1 MASRRCS
8 VKHKHSRTDSAL
20 LKGGG
25 KQALEESISEGTD
38 NGTVD
43 DQEDEE
49 VEESEG
55 AESSDDND
63 VAVIPAPENHEDSD
77 DNRSG
82 GSWDDQA
89 YPSEDQYS
97 DESDGTVEDIC
108 PETQV
113 EIDQFMKTFRK
124 LDLHFKIIG
133 KTGEGTFSSVYKAI
147 DLRYDKYVNDWD
159 LEERTAEYHSPRS
172 KRQRLSHGK
181 ERRPKYVAIKK
192 IYVTSSPQR
201 IHNELE
207 LLKDLSGSKNVVS
220 LITAFRHMDQVIAVM
235 PYFRHVD
242 FRDYFRKLEIPE
254 IQLYMRS
261 LFTALKF
268 VHAKGILHRDIKPT
282 NFLYDCSKGRGVLVD
297 FGLAERESD
306 DGTCT
311 CLNAAEINRRDLK
324 SYNLQL
330 GGYPKNDQR
339 PSKRANRA
347 GTRGFRAPEVLFK
360 CNAQTTKIDIWS
372 AGVILLTFLSKR
384 FPFFNS
390 PDDIDA
396 IIEMATVFGRAKMR
410 VCAALHADLQ
420 YQGATF
426 ETVIPTITEKGHSL
440 GRIVEWATARSRD
453 NPLTL
458 EEKTALQFLEATLEL
473 NYQRRLSADQALLH
487 PFLTDIVP
495 DVSDDEV
502 ETI

>member
-1 MASRRCS
+1 MDYLSTSLKMASRRCPTRR
-8 VKHKHSRTDSAL
+8 KHLRTDSAFS
-20 LKGGG
+20 KRAGT
-25 KQALEESISEGTD
+25 QPLEGSASDESGNATSD
-38 NGTVD
+38 NQD
-43 DQEDEE
+43 DDEID
-49 VEESEG
+49 ESEG
-55 AESSDDND
+55 VETSDDND
-63 VAVIPAPENHEDSD
+63 NEDDHENSD
-77 DNRSG
+77 DNKAA
-82 GSWDDQA
+82 GSWDDHA
-89 YPSEDQYS
+89 YLSEDQYS
-97 DESDGTVEDIC
+97 DDSDGTVEDVC
-108 PETQV
+108 PETQA
-113 EIDQFMKTFRK
+113 EIDQFMKSFRK

-147 DLRYDKYVNDWD
+147 DLRYDRYVNDWD

-181 ERRPKYVAIKK
+181 EKRLKYVAIKK

-297 FGLAERESD
+297 FGLAERETD
-306 DGTCT
+306 DGTCS
-311 CLNAAEINRRDLK
+311 CLNTTEISRRDLK
-324 SYNLQL
+324 NNNPQL

-410 VCAALHADLQ
+410 ICAALH
-420 YQGATF
+420 GATF

-440 GRIVEWATARSRD
+440 GRIVEWATARSKD
-453 NPLTL
+453 NPLTPQ
-458 EEKTALQFLEATLEL
+458 EKTALQFLEATLEL
-473 NYQRRLSADQALLH
+473 NHQRRLSADQALLH
-487 PFLTDIVP
+487 PFLAEIVP
-495 DVSDDEV
+495 DASDDEV

>member
-1 MASRRCS
+1 MPYNGAEVQQLDVSVSDDYIEVIDDINVKGRHGGRRNAQ
-8 VKHKHSRTDSAL
+8 DSA
-20 LKGGG
+20 
-25 KQALEESISEGTD
+25 S
-38 NGTVD
+38 
-43 DQEDEE
+43 
-49 VEESEG
+49 
-55 AESSDDND
+55 
-63 VAVIPAPENHEDSD
+63 DSD
-77 DNRSG
+77 HKSQSDQD
-82 GSWDDQA
+82 GSDCNHNDST
-89 YPSEDQYS
+89 YLSDDQYS
-97 DESDGTVEDIC
+97 EESDGVEDIC
-108 PETQV
+108 PEVQE
-113 EIDQFMKTFRK
+113 EIDQFMKSFHK
-124 LDLHFKIIG
+124 LDFHYKIVG

-147 DLRYDKYVNDWD
+147 DLRYDRYINDWD
-159 LEERTAEYHSPRS
+159 LDERTSEFHSPRS
-172 KRQRLSHGK
+172 KRQRLHHSK
-181 ERRPKYVAIKK
+181 EKRVKYVAIKK

-220 LITAFRHMDQVIAVM
+220 LITAFRHLDQVIAIM

-242 FRDYFRKLEIPE
+242 FRDYFRKLEIPD

-306 DGTCT
+306 DGTCS
-311 CLNAAEINRRDLK
+311 CINSANGFRK
-324 SYNLQL
+324 ESKQNSSAL

-360 CNAQTTKIDIWS
+360 CNAQTTKIDVWS

-396 IIEMATVFGRAKMR
+396 VIEMATVFGRVRMR
-410 VCAALHADLQ
+410 VCAALH
-420 YQGATF
+420 GATF
-426 ETVIPTITEKGHSL
+426 ETAIPTITEKGHSL
-440 GRIVEWATARSRD
+440 GRIVEWATARNKD
-453 NPLTL
+453 NPLTSQEKAAL
-458 EEKTALQFLEATLEL
+458 EFLEATLEL
-473 NYQRRLSADQALLH
+473 DHRKRLSASQALQQ
-487 PFLTDIVP
+487 PFLTQIDP

>member
-1 MASRRCS
+1 MPPEQMQLQE
-8 VKHKHSRTDSAL
+8 H
-20 LKGGG
+20 
-25 KQALEESISEGTD
+25 EEQLSDEYEGTSD
-38 NGTVD
+38 GVGVKKTHGHEKEARYEAGVSYPRNLFD
-43 DQEDEE
+43 DANNTWED
-49 VEESEG
+49 
-55 AESSDDND
+55 
-63 VAVIPAPENHEDSD
+63 PECL
-77 DNRSG
+77 
-82 GSWDDQA
+82 
-89 YPSEDQYS
+89 SEDQYS
-97 DESDGTVEDIC
+97 DESDGTVEDMC
-108 PETQV
+108 PEVQD
-113 EIDQFMKTFRK
+113 EIKQFAKSFRK
-124 LDLHFKIIG
+124 LDLHYKVVG

-159 LEERTAEYHSPRS
+159 LDERTAEYHSPRS
-172 KRQRLSHGK
+172 KRQRLNNPK
-181 ERRPKYVAIKK
+181 EKRVKYVAIKK

-220 LITAFRHMDQVIAVM
+220 LITAFRHLDQVIAVM

-242 FRDYFRKLEIPE
+242 FRDYFRKLDIPE

-282 NFLYDCSKGRGVLVD
+282 NFLYDCAKGRGVLVD
-297 FGLAERESD
+297 FGLAEREND
-306 DGTCT
+306 DGTCCCT
-311 CLNAAEINRRDLK
+311 SQTDSVRRESK
-324 SYNLQL
+324 SQCSIV

-396 IIEMATVFGRAKMR
+396 VVEMATVFGRARMR
-410 VCAALHADLQ
+410 SCALLH
-420 YQGATF
+420 GATF
-426 ETVIPTITEKGHSL
+426 ETAIPTITEKGHSL
-440 GRIVEWATARSRD
+440 SRIVEWATARSKD
-453 NPLTL
+453 NPLTSQ
-458 EEKTALQFLEATLEL
+458 EKAALQFLEATLDL
-473 NYQRRLSADQALLH
+473 DHRKRLSAEQALQH
-487 PFLTDIVP
+487 SFLTNIDP

-502 ETI
+502 EAI